1 MQRQLCYL
9 AVFQQGHNPTNE
21 IFGRISRLLAI
32 VLWLSLDSPVSGAQL
47 SAISNTTQKYARG
60 LMVVI
65 IVAAA
70 AQFLSE
76 HYGAPA
82 MLMALLI
89 GMALHFLSKETATRP
104 GIEFASKNLLRAGV
118 ALLGLRI
125 GFADIANLGPTLIL
139 EIVLLVVIT
148 ILIACL
154 AAKFAGRSWHYGALT
169 GGAVAICGASAALAI
184 SAVLPKSKISE
195 QDTLLTVIGVTTLS
209 TLAMI
214 FYPVMFKLLGLGDIQ
229 TGFLIGATI
238 HDVAQVV
245 GAGYSVS
252 EVTGDTATVV
262 KLLRVAMVPVVLIAL
277 TLVQRENGGAAIRLP
292 WFLVAFI
299 ALMLLAN
306 FVALPQWFTEFA
318 NNLSRAL
325 LLVAVAGLG
334 IKTSIEELRAVGGAK
349 LLLIIGETVFLLGAA
364 VGLLLLLR

>member
-1 MQRQLCYL
+1 MSTI
-9 AVFQQGHNPTNE
+9 FQIYG
-21 IFGRISRLLAI
+21 
-32 VLWLSLDSPVSGAQL
+32 
-47 SAISNTTQKYARG
+47 RG
-60 LMVVI
+60 LLVVI
-65 IVAAA
+65 IVAAT

-89 GMALHFLSKETATRP
+89 GMALHFLSKETATKP
-104 GIEFASKNLLRAGV
+104 GVEFASKNLLRAGV

-125 GFADIANLGPTLIL
+125 GFADIANLGLTLVF
-139 EIVLLVVIT
+139 EIVLLVVGT
-148 ILIACL
+148 IFIACL
-154 AAKFAGRSWHYGALT
+154 AAKFVGRSWHYGALT

-184 SAVLPKSKISE
+184 SAVLPKAKISE

-214 FYPVMFKLLGLGDIQ
+214 FYPVMFHLLGLDQTQ

-252 EVTGDTATVV
+252 ETAGDTATVV
-262 KLLRVAMVPVVLIAL
+262 KLLRVAMLPVALIAL
-277 TLVQRENGGAAIRLP
+277 TLIQRDGEGAKISLP

-299 ALMLLAN
+299 AFMVLAN
-306 FVALPQWFTEFA
+306 FVSLPVWFLEVSG
-318 NNLSRAL
+318 NLSLGL

-349 LLLIIGETVFLLGAA
+349 LMLIIGETLFLLIAA
-364 VGLLLLLR
+364 ITLLMLLR

>member
-1 MQRQLCYL
+1 MQAFINL
-9 AVFQQGHNPTNE
+9 FQT
-21 IFGRISRLLAI
+21 
-32 VLWLSLDSPVSGAQL
+32 
-47 SAISNTTQKYARG
+47 YARG

-65 IVAAA
+65 IVAAT

-89 GMALHFLSKETATRP
+89 GMALHFLSKETPTKP

-125 GFADIANLGPTLIL
+125 GFADIANLGPTLVL
-139 EIVLLVVIT
+139 EIVLLVGAT

-154 AAKFAGRSWHYGALT
+154 AAKLVGRSWHYGALT

-214 FYPVMFKLLGLGDIQ
+214 FYPVLFKLLGLNETQ

-252 EVTGDTATVV
+252 EATGDTATVV
-262 KLLRVAMVPVVLIAL
+262 KLLRVAMLPIILIAL
-277 TLVQRENGGAAIRLP
+277 TLIQRGGDGAKIRLP
-292 WFLVAFI
+292 WFLVMFI

-306 FVALPQWFTEFA
+306 FVSIPIWFTDFA
-318 NNLSRAL
+318 SNCSRAL

-349 LLLIIGETVFLLGAA
+349 LVLIIGETLFLLLAA
-364 VGLLLLLR
+364 VGLMLLLR

>member
-1 MQRQLCYL
+1 LRKFSSL
-9 AVFQQGHNPTNE
+9 FQKH
-21 IFGRISRLLAI
+21 
-32 VLWLSLDSPVSGAQL
+32 
-47 SAISNTTQKYARG
+47 ARG
-60 LMVVI
+60 LIVVI
-65 IVAAA
+65 VVAGT

-89 GMALHFLSKETATRP
+89 GMALHFLSQEEPTRP

-125 GFADIANLGPTLIL
+125 GFSDIANLGPTLVL
-139 EIVLLVVIT
+139 EIILLVVAT
-148 ILIACL
+148 ISIGCL
-154 AAKFAGRSWHYGALT
+154 GAKLAGRSWHYGALT

-209 TLAMI
+209 TVAMI
-214 FYPVMFKLLGLGDIQ
+214 FYPVLFGLLGLGDTQ

-252 EVTGDTATVV
+252 EIAGDTATVV
-262 KLLRVAMVPVVLIAL
+262 KLLRVAMLPVVLIAL
-277 TLVQRENGGAAIRLP
+277 TLIQRDGDGAKIRLP
-292 WFLVAFI
+292 WFLLVFI
-299 ALMLLAN
+299 ALMLFAN
-306 FVALPQWFTEFA
+306 FITLPLWLTAFA
-318 NNLSRAL
+318 GNLSRAL
-325 LLVAVAGLG
+325 LLVAVAALG
-334 IKTSIEELRAVGGAK
+334 IKTSIGELRAVGGAK
-349 LLLIIGETVFLLGAA
+349 LMLIIGETVFLLGAA
-364 VGLLLLLR
+364 IGLLMLTR

>member
-1 MQRQLCYL
+1 M
-9 AVFQQGHNPTNE
+9 PT
-21 IFGRISRLLAI
+21 
-32 VLWLSLDSPVSGAQL
+32 GATL
-47 SAISNTTQKYARG
+47 IAISTLFQKYARG
-60 LMVVI
+60 LMVVALI
-65 IVAAA
+65 AVT

-89 GMALHFLSKETATRP
+89 GMSLHFLAKEAPTEP

-125 GFADIANLGPTLIL
+125 GFGDIANLGSTLVL
-139 EIVLLVVIT
+139 EIIFLVIAT
-148 ILIACL
+148 ISIGCL
-154 AAKFAGRSWHYGALT
+154 GAKLAGRSWHYGALT

-195 QDTLLTVIGVTTLS
+195 QDTLLTVIAVTTLS
-209 TLAMI
+209 TAAMI
-214 FYPVMFKLLGLGDIQ
+214 FYPALFGLLDLGETQ

-252 EVTGDTATVV
+252 ENVGDTATVV
-262 KLLRVAMVPVVLIAL
+262 KLLRVAMLPVVLIAFAL
-277 TLVQRENGGAAIRLP
+277 IQHDGDSAKVRLP
-292 WFLVAFI
+292 WFLLLFI

-306 FVALPQWFTEFA
+306 FMALPDWFTNFA
-318 NNLSRAL
+318 STVSRTF

-334 IKTSIEELRAVGGAK
+334 IKTSLGELRSVGGAK
-349 LLLIIGETVFLLGAA
+349 LMLVVGETLFLLITA
-364 VGLLLLLR
+364 VGLLLLIR

>member
-1 MQRQLCYL
+1 MIINL
-9 AVFQQGHNPTNE
+9 F
-21 IFGRISRLLAI
+21 
-32 VLWLSLDSPVSGAQL
+32 
-47 SAISNTTQKYARG
+47 QKYARG

-65 IVAAA
+65 VVAAT

-76 HYGAPA
+76 HYSAPA

-89 GMALHFLSKETATRP
+89 GMALHFLAKEQPTQP

-125 GFADIANLGPTLIL
+125 GFADIANLGPTLVF
-139 EIVLLVVIT
+139 EIIALVALT
-148 ILIACL
+148 ILIACF
-154 AAKFAGRSWHYGALT
+154 AAKLAGRSWHYGALT

-209 TLAMI
+209 TAAMI
-214 FYPVMFKLLGLGDIQ
+214 FYPVLFGLLGLDDTQ

-252 EVTGDTATVV
+252 ETAGDTATVV
-262 KLLRVAMVPVVLIAL
+262 KLLRVAMLPVVLIAL
-277 TLVQRENGGAAIRLP
+277 TLIQKDGDGAAIRLP
-292 WFLVAFI
+292 WFLLVFI

-306 FVALPQWFTEFA
+306 FVALPLWFTTFA
-318 NNLSRAL
+318 SNVSRAL

-334 IKTSIEELRAVGGAK
+334 IKTSIEELRHVGGAK
-349 LLLIIGETVFLLGAA
+349 LMLIIGETVFLLIAA
-364 VGLLLLLR
+364 VGLLMVTR

>member
-1 MQRQLCYL
+1 MPVGANL
-9 AVFQQGHNPTNE
+9 PT
-21 IFGRISRLLAI
+21 
-32 VLWLSLDSPVSGAQL
+32 
-47 SAISNTTQKYARG
+47 ISNLFQTYARG
-60 LMVVI
+60 LLVVI
-65 IVAAA
+65 VVAGT

-89 GMALHFLSKETATRP
+89 GMALHFLAKETPTQP
-104 GIEFASKNLLRAGV
+104 GIDFASKNLLRAGV

-125 GFADIANLGPTLIL
+125 GFGDIANLGPTLVL
-139 EIVLLVVIT
+139 EIIFLVIAT
-148 ILIACL
+148 ISMGCL
-154 AAKFAGRSWHYGALT
+154 GAKLAGRSWHYGALT

-195 QDTLLTVIGVTTLS
+195 QDTLLTVICVTTFS
-209 TLAMI
+209 TAAMI
-214 FYPVMFKLLGLGDIQ
+214 FYPALFGMLGLAETQ

-252 EVTGDTATVV
+252 ETTGDTATVV
-262 KLLRVAMVPVVLIAL
+262 KLLRVAMLPVVLIAFL
-277 TLVQRENGGAAIRLP
+277 LIQKEGDKSKIGLP
-292 WFLVAFI
+292 WFLVVFI

-306 FVALPQWFTEFA
+306 FIVLPEWFMSTA
-318 NNLSRAL
+318 NSISRVF

-334 IKTSIEELRAVGGAK
+334 IKTSLGELRAVGSAK
-349 LLLIIGETVFLLGAA
+349 LMLIVGETVFLLVAA
-364 VGLLLLLR
+364 VGILLLTR